1 MGFSNNLKNLCFRKE
16 WDSNPCCIT
25 TNILSR
31 DALSTAQPPS
41 LYLLAAGLEPATHRE
56 QILSLPC
63 LPISPSEQFIQ
74 SLVEYIFFGQRG
86 IRTPGICI
94 QLLSKQPLST
104 TQPFAHN
111 FYPFD

>member
-16 WDSNPCCIT
+16 WDSNPCYIT

-31 DALSTAQPPS
+31 DALSTAQPPF

-63 LPISPSEQFIQ
+63 LPISPSE
-74 SLVEYIFFGQRG
+74 LN
-86 IRTPGICI
+86 
-94 QLLSKQPLST
+94 
-104 TQPFAHN
+104 H
-111 FYPFD
+111 

>member
-31 DALSTAQPPS
+31 DALSTAQPPF

-63 LPISPSEQFIQ
+63 LPISPSEQGLFVIAN
-74 SLVEYIFFGQRG
+74 IFFGQRG

>member
-31 DALSTAQPPS
+31 DALSTAQPPF

-63 LPISPSEQFIQ
+63 LPISPSEQGLFY
-74 SLVEYIFFGQRG
+74 SSHFFRAKRDSNPRYLHTIAFKTTAFDHSA
-86 IRTPGICI
+86 IRP
-94 QLLSKQPLST
+94 
-104 TQPFAHN
+104 
-111 FYPFD
+111 